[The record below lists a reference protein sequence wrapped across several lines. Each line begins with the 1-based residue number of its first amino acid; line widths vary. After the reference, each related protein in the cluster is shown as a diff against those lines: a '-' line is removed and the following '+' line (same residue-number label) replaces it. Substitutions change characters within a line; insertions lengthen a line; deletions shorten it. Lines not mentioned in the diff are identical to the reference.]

1 VVVVTGAIATGKS
14 TLSRVLAARL
24 GGAAV
29 VDLDLVYEML
39 VDPATRKDDDAIW
52 ARTRRVTAHLVEAL
66 LDEGARTVIVDGEI
80 ELDGA
85 LRIVLHAPLET
96 AYARVDADPARTF
109 SRDRGFLAEHY
120 ANASFEGD
128 LRFDTSEVSADAI
141 ADAIAQR
148 LASGR

>member
-1 VVVVTGAIATGKS
+1 
-14 TLSRVLAARL
+14 
-24 GGAAV
+24 
-29 VDLDLVYEML
+29 M
-39 VDPATRKDDDAIW
+39 
-52 ARTRRVTAHLVEAL
+52 EAL

-85 LRIVLHAPLET
+85 LRVVLHAPLET

-109 SRDRGFLAEHY
+109 SRDRGLLAEHY

-128 LRFDTSEVSADAI
+128 LRFDTSEVNADVI

-148 LASGR
+148 LSLGA